1 MKATFKAAA
10 RLLRAAWVVRLFAFV
25 ATLIPRNP
33 ANPEAN
39 APTINDKEIN
49 ALEFVLPAFA
59 IPSRIATTTTNIP
72 NIRYS
77 AFKNAIAP
85 SAILL
90 PINTIRSVPWS
101 CLLIQ
106 LVFQAA

>member
-1 MKATFKAAA
+1 MKATFKASA
-10 RLLRAAWVVRLFAFV
+10 RLLRAALVVRLLAFV

-33 ANPEAN
+33 AKPEAN
-39 APTINDKEIN
+39 APTTNDKDIN
-49 ALEFVLPAFA
+49 ALESVLPAFA
-59 IPSRIATTTTNIP
+59 IPSKSATTTINIP

-90 PINTIRSVPWS
+90 PINTIRSVP
-101 CLLIQ
+101 
-106 LVFQAA
+106 

>member
-25 ATLIPRNP
+25 ATFIPRKP

-49 ALEFVLPAFA
+49 ALESVLTAFA
-59 IPSRIATTTTNIP
+59 IPSRA
-72 NIRYS
+72 
-77 AFKNAIAP
+77 
-85 SAILL
+85 L
-90 PINTIRSVPWS
+90 PQLQIFLIFD
-101 CLLIQ
+101 IQ
-106 LVFQAA
+106 LSKMPSHLQQYSYRLIPFALFLGPVY